1 MASDRDIVGS
11 QTQAAGEV
19 NASSQTQTAG
29 VSGRD
34 VARGPVAPA
43 SLEASADCPLPVAE
57 RFVSVNG
64 EGRAAGKLAAFI
76 RFTGCNLACSYCD
89 TMWANAPAAADRAER
104 VSVADLVAW
113 ARETRVECITLTG
126 GEPVLQPELPRLV
139 RALLAEPGPLG
150 RGLRVEIE
158 TNGAA
163 DLCELTRLREEC
175 ASRPGSLTF
184 TVDWKLPASGME
196 DRMLREGTDDLSLL
210 GNQGVRYPQT
220 YDPSVLETFENK
232 HPGNDY
238 FVKFNCPEF
247 TSLCPITGQPDFATI
262 YIAYVPGERMV
273 ESKSLKLYLFSFRN
287 HGDFHE
293 DCVNI
298 IMKDL
303 IKLMD
308 PKYIEVW
315 GKFLPRGGISIDP
328 YCNYGKP
335 GTRWEDVA
343 WERLSHHDLYPEK
356 VDNR

>member
-1 MASDRDIVGS
+1 MASDWDIVGS
-11 QTQAAGEV
+11 QTQAAGAPGRDAACGQAPVGAQVAREP
-19 NASSQTQTAG
+19 AAGSQTQAACEVLAGPQTHAACGIIAGSQTAG

-34 VARGPVAPA
+34 VAHGSAAPA

-126 GEPVLQPELPRLV
+126 GEPALQPELPRLV

-163 DLCELTRLREEC
+163 DLCELASLREEC
-175 ASRPGSLTF
+175 ASLPGSLTF

-196 DRMLREGTDDLSLL
+196 DRMLRENFTLL
-210 GNQGVRYPQT
+210 DARDT
-220 YDPSVLETFENK
+220 
-232 HPGNDY
+232 
-238 FVKFNCPEF
+238 VKFVCGGEGDLVRMLEVSRELGLPNRVPVYLSPVF
-247 TSLCPITGQPDFATI
+247 GRLDPARIVDFMQDNNLTWATAQLQLHKI
-262 YIAYVPGERMV
+262 IWPGV
-273 ESKSLKLYLFSFRN
+273 EK
-287 HGDFHE
+287 G
-293 DCVNI
+293 V
-298 IMKDL
+298 
-303 IKLMD
+303 
-308 PKYIEVW
+308 
-315 GKFLPRGGISIDP
+315 
-328 YCNYGKP
+328 
-335 GTRWEDVA
+335 
-343 WERLSHHDLYPEK
+343 
-356 VDNR
+356 

>member
-11 QTQAAGEV
+11 QTQAAG
-19 NASSQTQTAG
+19 

-34 VARGPVAPA
+34 VAHGSVVPA
-43 SLEASADCPLPVAE
+43 SLEASADCTLPVAE

-89 TMWANAPAAADRAER
+89 TMWANAPVAADRAER

-163 DLCELTRLREEC
+163 DLCELASLREEC
-175 ASRPGSLTF
+175 ASLPGSLTF

-196 DRMLREGTDDLSLL
+196 DRMLRENFALL
-210 GNQGVRYPQT
+210 DACDT
-220 YDPSVLETFENK
+220 
-232 HPGNDY
+232 
-238 FVKFNCPEF
+238 VKFVCGGEGDLVRMLEMSRELGLPNRVPVYLSPVF
-247 TSLCPITGQPDFATI
+247 GRLDPARIVDFMQDNNLTWATAQLQLHKI
-262 YIAYVPGERMV
+262 IWPGV
-273 ESKSLKLYLFSFRN
+273 EK
-287 HGDFHE
+287 G
-293 DCVNI
+293 V
-298 IMKDL
+298 
-303 IKLMD
+303 
-308 PKYIEVW
+308 
-315 GKFLPRGGISIDP
+315 
-328 YCNYGKP
+328 
-335 GTRWEDVA
+335 
-343 WERLSHHDLYPEK
+343 
-356 VDNR
+356 